1 MSAFIEQFLK
11 DRKEAFTK
19 AIMEDNLD
27 YVRVYCDR
35 YGVPIPKDERILKA
49 GIYKAVQH
57 CTDIPKEVKDK
68 AFMKCLELGF
78 SPLIRQ
84 LGEEDDDDICGQ
96 DQEHD
101 G

>member
-1 MSAFIEQFLK
+1 MSEFINRFLI
-11 DRKEAFTK
+11 DRKEALTK
-19 AIMEDNLD
+19 AVMEDNWD

-35 YGVPIPKDERILKA
+35 YGVPIPKDERIMKA
-49 GIYKAVQH
+49 GIYKAVQE
-57 CTDIPKEVKDK
+57 CTDIPKDVKDV

-78 SPLIRQ
+78 SPLIRPF
-84 LGEEDDDDICGQ
+84 GEEDDDDICGQ

>member
-1 MSAFIEQFLK
+1 MSEFINRFLI
-11 DRKEAFTK
+11 DRNEAFTK
-19 AIMEDNLD
+19 AVMEDNWD

-35 YGVPIPKDERILKA
+35 FKIPIPKDEKILKA

-57 CTDIPKEVKDK
+57 VTDIPKEVKDK

-78 SPLIRQ
+78 SPYMKPLE
-84 LGEEDDDDICGQ
+84 EEDVDDIRGQ
-96 DQEHD
+96 NQKHD

>member
-19 AIMEDNLD
+19 AIMEDKLD

-78 SPLIRQ
+78 SPFMEPIEK
-84 LGEEDDDDICGQ
+84 EEADDIRGQ
-96 DQEHD
+96 NPEHD

>member
-1 MSAFIEQFLK
+1 MNVKKFLR

-19 AIMEDNLD
+19 AVMEDNWD

-35 YGVPIPKDERILKA
+35 YGVPIPADEKIMKA
-49 GIYKAVQH
+49 GIYKAVQV

-78 SPLIRQ
+78 SPFMKPL
-84 LGEEDDDDICGQ
+84 EEDNDDIHKQ
-96 DQEHD
+96 KSI
-101 G
+101 